1 MPTKVM
7 QLKSLQGGRGFA
19 VSGALAVTAAG
30 RGLAGA
36 AAGVVPVSQDQ
47 KLVVC

>member
-7 QLKSLQGGRGFA
+7 QLKSLHGGRGFA

-30 RGLAGA
+30 LGLAGA
-36 AAGVVPVSQDQ
+36 AVVPVSQDQ